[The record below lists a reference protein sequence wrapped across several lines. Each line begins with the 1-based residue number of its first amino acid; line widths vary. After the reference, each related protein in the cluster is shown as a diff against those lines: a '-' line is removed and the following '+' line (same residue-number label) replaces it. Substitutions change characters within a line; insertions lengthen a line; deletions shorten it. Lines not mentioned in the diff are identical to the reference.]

1 MSLSIQEEFHLFAQ
15 ELQQYL
21 SPHILQQLAQ
31 ETGFVKRKSKYGAR
45 DLAALCIWIS
55 QHVASDSLTR
65 LCSQLYANTAT
76 LMSPEGLNQRFNRC
90 AVLFLQRVFSLLIK
104 SKLNDFSQISNQY
117 TSYFQRIRILDA
129 TIFQVPNHLAPIY
142 PGSGGCAQTAGIKI
156 QLEYDLHSG
165 KFLNFQMEPGK
176 NNDKTFGTDCLD
188 TLRPGDLCIRDLGY
202 FSLKDL
208 DQMDQRGVFY
218 VSRLKLNNRV
228 YVKNDYPEFFRDGT
242 VKKQSLYVLLNL
254 EDIMHQ
260 IKPGDTYE
268 NPKFF
273 RSLEDKLAKAQRVLS
288 RRLKGSSRWNK
299 QRVKVS
305 RIHEYISNTRKDYL
319 DKISTE
325 IIKNHDVI
333 GIEDLHV
340 SNMLKNHKLAKAI
353 SEVSWSQFR
362 SMLEY
367 KAKWYGKQ
375 VIVVSK
381 TFASSQLCSCCGYQN
396 KDVKNLNLREWDC
409 PSCCTHHDRD
419 INASINLK
427 NEAIRLLTA
436 RTAGLA

>member
-1 MSLSIQEEFHLFAQ
+1 RFAKSR
-15 ELQQYL
+15 EVEGRIVNATVRRNPSGRY
-21 SPHILQQLAQ
+21 
-31 ETGFVKRKSKYGAR
+31 FV
-45 DLAALCIWIS
+45 
-55 QHVASDSLTR
+55 
-65 LCSQLYANTAT
+65 
-76 LMSPEGLNQRFNRC
+76 
-90 AVLFLQRVFSLLIK
+90 SLLVETEVQ
-104 SKLNDFSQISNQY
+104 KLPK
-117 TSYFQRIRILDA
+117 THSYI
-129 TIFQVPNHLAPIY
+129 
-142 PGSGGCAQTAGIKI
+142 GI
-156 QLEYDLHSG
+156 DVG
-165 KFLNFQMEPGK
+165 
-176 NNDKTFGTDCLD
+176 
-188 TLRPGDLCIRDLGY
+188 
-202 FSLKDL
+202 LKDFAIL
-208 DQMDQRGVFY
+208 SD
-218 VSRLKLNNRV
+218 
-228 YVKNDYPEFFRDGT
+228 ET
-242 VKKQSLYVLLNL
+242 
-254 EDIMHQ
+254 H
-260 IKPGDTYE
+260 YE

-288 RRLKGSSRWNK
+288 RRMKGSSRWNK
-299 QRVKVS
+299 QRVKVA

-333 GIEDLHV
+333 GIEDLQV
-340 SNMLKNHKLAKAI
+340 SNMLKNYKLAKAI

-367 KAKWYGKQ
+367 KAKWYGKL

-409 PSCCTHHDRD
+409 PSCRTNHDRD